1 MKVNSLG
8 SFYNQINQQK
18 EKNQVVFNMK
28 DFILTEDEKMKE
40 KNGQLEVRKE
50 NGYIRQYIVRSDG
63 SRKLISE
70 MKETEVNT
78 AKLNQKAEIAKSNKE
93 QSNASQLMQLLN
105 YTVGN
110 YNNFA
115 SSYKVNKATTK

>member
-1 MKVNSLG
+1 MKVSSLG

-78 AKLNQKAEIAKSNKE
+78 AKLNQKAEIAKSN
-93 QSNASQLMQLLN
+93 N
-105 YTVGN
+105 YI
-110 YNNFA
+110 
-115 SSYKVNKATTK
+115 